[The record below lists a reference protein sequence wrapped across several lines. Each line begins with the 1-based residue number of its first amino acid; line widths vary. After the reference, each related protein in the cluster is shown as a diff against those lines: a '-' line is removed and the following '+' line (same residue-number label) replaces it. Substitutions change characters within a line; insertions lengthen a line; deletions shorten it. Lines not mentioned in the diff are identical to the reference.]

1 MATWHTR
8 LEPLPQGVRLLVTGP
23 AGEDLLKAQLASSPE
38 HPRALLTVLEG
49 LALWCAEP
57 LCVAISADVPFH
69 HSLGLGP
76 FDDPPH
82 WPQASALVRYTYLGT
97 PPRARRIRGVGD
109 FRRLRQ
115 LVLLP

>member
-8 LEPLPQGVRLLVTGP
+8 LEPLPQGVRLRVTGP
-23 AGEDLLKAQLASSPE
+23 AGEDLLRAQLASSPE
-38 HPRALLTVLEG
+38 HPRALLTVPEG
-49 LALWCAEP
+49 LALWHGER
-57 LCVAISADVPFH
+57 LSVAISADVPFH

-76 FDDPPH
+76 FGDPPH
-82 WPQASALVRYTYLGT
+82 WPQRSALVRYTYLGT